1 MNKSEIIQL
10 LDNLEVWN
18 YINELDYKIEEID
31 NDLYTISKEDFSI
44 EYKFWGELY
53 SEMLEHYQD
62 KQTNEQLDSL
72 KHNS

>member
-1 MNKSEIIQL
+1 MNKSEIRQL
-10 LDNLEVWN
+10 LDSLEVWN